1 MVPAP
6 INPDPTSTMEGDQMQ
21 KQLDRE
27 IREMVSALINRLAQL
42 QANPDHVQK
51 QQPAAGSSHLQAHD
65 NNDENHGVRIVTL
78 AGSNTGAAMRGE
90 LDDNNAK
97 ARGHHVQGH
106 GGPPSQ
112 NDHEEEGLGTYVNSN
127 FQAINNSIMLGGS
140 YSTNDPGVHLDIS
153 DFLQHPHP
161 PPHGNVKQAGKSKP
175 KRKEKET
182 PRSDNQH
189 SEHSSD

>member
-6 INPDPTSTMEGDQMQ
+6 INPDPTSTLEGDRMQ

-42 QANPDHVQK
+42 QHNPDHVQK
-51 QQPAAGSSHLQAHD
+51 QQPAGSSHLHQQLAHESD
-65 NNDENHGVRIVTL
+65 DENHGVRIVTL

-90 LDDNNAK
+90 VDDNNAR
-97 ARGHHVQGH
+97 AHGHHGLGH
-106 GGPPSQ
+106 GELLSQ
-112 NDHEEEGLGTYVNSN
+112 NDHEEDGLSTYVNSN

-140 YSTNDPGVHLDIS
+140 YSSNDPGVHLDIS
-153 DFLQHPHP
+153 DFLQLPRHTPHV
-161 PPHGNVKQAGKSKP
+161 GNSKH

-182 PRSDNQH
+182 SRSDHQH
-189 SEHSSD
+189 SEPSSE